1 MLVLGTCN
9 PRGEGA
15 TYNGLY
21 LKQAELEDMVA
32 TRAMVD
38 VPVKTEHSGASV
50 GRVVSAFL
58 GASGALQC
66 VMELDET
73 SVAGSLAGGFVRDQ
87 VAAELSLGYTVDV
100 QHSCDGR
107 DRRLEAGAKK
117 VLEVS
122 LVRKGARD
130 GCHITAYQDPGK
142 AVVYTAA
149 GTTDAAADAWA
160 SFSLI

>member
-1 MLVLGTCN
+1 MLGTCN

-100 QHSCDGR
+100 QHSGDGR

-142 AVVYTAA
+142 AVVYTAT
-149 GTTDAAADAWA
+149 GNGDPWA
-160 SFSLI
+160 CFGI

>member
-21 LKQAELEDMVA
+21 LRQAELEDMVA

-50 GRVVSAFL
+50 GRVVSAFVDT
-58 GASGALQC
+58 SGALQC
-66 VMELDET
+66 VMELDES
-73 SVAGSLAGGFVRDQ
+73 SVVGSLAGGFVRDQ
-87 VAAELSLGYTVDV
+87 VAAELSLGYVVDV
-100 QHSCDGR
+100 QHSSDGR
-107 DRRLEAGAKK
+107 GKRLQAGAKK

-142 AVVYTAA
+142 AVVYTTA
-149 GTTDAAADAWA
+149 GTADPWA
-160 SFSLI
+160 SFSLL